1 MIIVNYL
8 PFCNN
13 LESST
18 LDDNISQATTVSEQ
32 EEVVMMM
39 MMMVV
44 VVVMVASHVPLHLT
58 MS

>member
-18 LDDNISQATTVSEQ
+18 LADNISQATTVSEQ
-32 EEVVMMM
+32 EEVV
-39 MMMVV
+39 
-44 VVVMVASHVPLHLT
+44 VVVMVVVASHVPLHL
-58 MS
+58 MC